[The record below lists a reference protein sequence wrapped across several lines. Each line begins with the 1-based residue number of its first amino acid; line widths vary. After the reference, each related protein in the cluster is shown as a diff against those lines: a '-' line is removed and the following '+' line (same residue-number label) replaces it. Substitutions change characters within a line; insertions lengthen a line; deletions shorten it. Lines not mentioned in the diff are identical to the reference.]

1 MTICILTV
9 QQLRRAAAIEDE
21 IAELTRT
28 LMELGKNVT
37 QDDAVL
43 PAINQV
49 GMRIS
54 ETCWES

>member
-1 MTICILTV
+1 
-9 QQLRRAAAIEDE
+9 
-21 IAELTRT
+21 
-28 LMELGKNVT
+28 MELGKNVT